1 MRGLL
6 NNLRAKDLPGLAL
19 APGNI
24 PNAVFLSHDKP
35 VDRPVRDRVNDH
47 RIEDAMK
54 HEMFRQG
61 LDDTPLIGKA
71 HFSQPVDRMQGALDI
86 LQGNVHKY
94 GSNKLQNLTING
106 QNLDVNKINI
116 NPNADEVFLFH
127 ELGHIANR
135 QSGFGK
141 QIRNL
146 RQRINDGDDQMLR
159 NSLIAATALAPGVA
173 TALIPGDEDA
183 GVAMALAG
191 AASAPGLIDEVM
203 ASNTGLRMMETAGTR
218 ANLGQRGKLA
228 GSLLSY
234 LAPVIGTGLASG
246 MAGNMFD

>member
-6 NNLRAKDLPGLAL
+6 NNLKAKDLPGLAL

-61 LDDTPLIGKA
+61 LDETPAIGKA
-71 HFSQPVDRMQGALDI
+71 HFTQPIDRMQGALDI
-86 LQGNVHKY
+86 LQGHTNKY
-94 GSNKLQNLTING
+94 GSTYVKNG
-106 QNLDVNKINI
+106 NINKINI
-116 NPNADEVFLFH
+116 NPNADEAFLFH

-141 QIRNL
+141 QVNDL
-146 RQRINDGDDQMLR
+146 RHKIKDDPKLFQ
-159 NSLIAATALAPGVA
+159 SLMAATAIAPGLA

-218 ANLGQRGKLA
+218 ASLGQRGKLA

-234 LAPVIGTGLASG
+234 LTPVIGTGLASG